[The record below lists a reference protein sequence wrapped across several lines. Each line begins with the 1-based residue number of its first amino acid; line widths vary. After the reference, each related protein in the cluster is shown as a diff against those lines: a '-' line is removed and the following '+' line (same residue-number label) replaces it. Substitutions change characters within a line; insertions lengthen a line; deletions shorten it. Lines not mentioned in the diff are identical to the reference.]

1 MNKQKLI
8 AELFSVEEDGVSG
21 SSVTGFSPRAAG
33 LTRLS
38 QAAFSAASLA
48 VAVAPASAQESM
60 SIVMD
65 QLDVTTSGPPTG
77 SPYNPRQLQL
87 QRLPTPILDTP
98 QSITVV
104 PQQLI
109 QDQRDST
116 LVETLRN
123 VPGITM
129 FGGEGGTQGDNINI
143 RGYSARNDFYRD
155 GVRDPGWYTRDTFSI
170 ESVEV
175 LKGPSSFLFGRGST
189 GGVVNVTSKL
199 PFFAADKVQI
209 DASGY
214 SAPGARLT
222 GDINQ
227 VLGDSAVRLAFLA
240 NDTDVAGRDH
250 INTTRFG
257 VAPSLR
263 ANLTPDDQVTVSYIY
278 QKDDN
283 IPDYGIP
290 VLPGGYFG
298 TYYGRPAPVSKNT
311 YFGRLSPGFSDT
323 ERVDAHIGTL
333 QYKHTFDQDW
343 TITNTTRYSLIDR
356 FVRVRGVQ
364 INGTNLYGQATGGA
378 ALSSAALF
386 ARPLSSLYVN
396 NTNDFQNHTVN
407 TLFTNQTDLV
417 GHVDTFGLQHTLLS
431 GIELSQETRDQ
442 YRTNISGGS
451 RVNVGLPNPY
461 PTSPGIVPA
470 TSTDTYDVGN
480 TVGVYA
486 SDQVKI
492 NRYLELL
499 GGLRYDDLTVR
510 QHAATVRTPSYVE
523 TGPLNATTPYNV
535 VNKVQFVS
543 WRTGA
548 VVHPVDN
555 ASVYVMFGT

>member
-1 MNKQKLI
+1 MKKQKLI
-8 AELFSVEEDGVSG
+8 AELFSAADDGA
-21 SSVTGFSPRAAG
+21 SSAFDNGAYPRAAG

-38 QAAFSAASLA
+38 QAAVGAASLA
-48 VAVAPASAQESM
+48 FAIAPAAGQDSM
-60 SIVMD
+60 SVVMD
-65 QLDVTTSGPPTG
+65 QLDVTLSGAPAG
-77 SPYNPRQLQL
+77 SSYNPRQLQL

-109 QDQRDST
+109 QDQRDSS

-214 SAPGARLT
+214 SSPGARIT
-222 GDINQ
+222 GDVNK
-227 VLGDSAVRLAFLA
+227 VLGDSAVRIAFLA

-263 ANLTPDDQVTVSYIY
+263 ANLTPDDQVTISYIY

-283 IPDYGIP
+283 IPDYGIDRP
-290 VLPGGYFG
+290 PRGGPRVKLVH
-298 TYYGRPAPVSKNT
+298 GRP
-311 YFGRLSPGFSDT
+311 
-323 ERVDAHIGTL
+323 
-333 QYKHTFDQDW
+333 
-343 TITNTTRYSLIDR
+343 
-356 FVRVRGVQ
+356 
-364 INGTNLYGQATGGA
+364 
-378 ALSSAALF
+378 
-386 ARPLSSLYVN
+386 
-396 NTNDFQNHTVN
+396 
-407 TLFTNQTDLV
+407 
-417 GHVDTFGLQHTLLS
+417 
-431 GIELSQETRDQ
+431 
-442 YRTNISGGS
+442 
-451 RVNVGLPNPY
+451 
-461 PTSPGIVPA
+461 
-470 TSTDTYDVGN
+470 
-480 TVGVYA
+480 
-486 SDQVKI
+486 
-492 NRYLELL
+492 
-499 GGLRYDDLTVR
+499 LRHR
-510 QHAATVRTPSYVE
+510 
-523 TGPLNATTPYNV
+523 
-535 VNKVQFVS
+535 
-543 WRTGA
+543 
-548 VVHPVDN
+548 
-555 ASVYVMFGT
+555 